1 MTSNRRFRNWC
12 FTLNNFSEEEYGMV
26 VAHKCKYLVVGKEV
40 GAESSVPHLQGYVE
54 YEHGKTL
61 EAVKSLCH
69 RIHWEARRGTQ
80 EQALSYCKKDKDFVE
95 VGDKNR
101 QGNRTD
107 LDEAASEIEAGSWT
121 PSNNPTVF
129 IKFHRGLVEYENS
142 LYKDRTVKP
151 LIEWRWG
158 LTGTGKTY
166 GVVERHGIDNCYI
179 KDGTM
184 WWNNYKQQDAIVIDD
199 FDGHWPYRD
208 LLRLL
213 DRYPYQGQYKGGYI
227 KINSPYIYITCEH
240 PPDNFWDGNEL
251 AQVMRRLDSVVLCRI
266 GEPPL
271 ELHKSG
277 G

>member
-1 MTSNRRFRNWC
+1 MSSTRRFRNWC
-12 FTLNNFSEEEYGMV
+12 FTLNNFSEEEYRLV
-26 VAHKCKYLVVGKEV
+26 LEHKCKYIIIGKEV
-40 GAESSVPHLQGYVE
+40 GESGTPHLQGYVE
-54 YEHGKTL
+54 YENGKTL
-61 EAVKSLCH
+61 QGVRKLNP
-69 RIHWEARRGTQ
+69 RIHWENRLGTQ
-80 EQALSYCKKDKDFVE
+80 QQAITYCKKDGVFIE
-95 VGDKNR
+95 QGTQNS

-107 LDEAASEIEAGSWT
+107 LQEVASEIEAGTWM

-142 LYKDRTVKP
+142 LYTDRSEKP
-151 LIEWRWG
+151 VVEWRWG
-158 LTGTGKTY
+158 LTGTGKTF

-184 WWNNYKQQDAIVIDD
+184 WWNNYKQQEAIVIDD

-227 KINSPYIYITCEH
+227 KINSPHIYITCEH
-240 PPDNFWDGNEL
+240 HPSHFWVGNEL
-251 AQVMRRLDSVVLCRI
+251 AQVIRRIDTITECRM
-266 GEPPL
+266 PNLP
-271 ELHKSG
+271 LHKSG